1 MEPPLGRL
9 RHERDWREEVLP
21 RGDAPLGPWESLGQM
36 FLSPRTWPREHR
48 RTAFFYYLAGPE
60 RRDRRRL
67 MAALPWT
74 ALAVAEAAIVYTVP
88 PGPGGPAALA
98 VFVLLVET
106 LFLAPFAG
114 FLAGM
119 HAFSDIQGFRA
130 RMGFDTFLVLP
141 IPPGDIVHGLG
152 MRTAIGYTAGLY
164 VNGLA
169 VALIFV
175 EGYARTPGSQV
186 ESIAVLA
193 AFLVVFLSRLY
204 ALRAFADWA
213 VANVVRASLLLTD
226 PGEAHWRAFRDFAA
240 WGLVFYLVPGALL
253 VSGIAASLLTGFG
266 APGAF
271 AFAAS
276 TSCFVLLMAGLAV
289 GFLEVRAG
297 AILRE
302 TAEAHRHWGV
312 VTGEPSPLAP
322 RGWLGGWRRPMPAI
336 RHR

>member
-9 RHERDWREEVLP
+9 RRERDWRDEVLP
-21 RGDAPLGPWESLGQM
+21 RGDAPLGPWESLGQT
-36 FLSPRTWPREHR
+36 FLSSRTWPREHR

-67 MAALPWT
+67 MAALPWA

-88 PGPGGPAALA
+88 SGPGGGATLA
-98 VFVLLVET
+98 VFILLVET
-106 LFLAPFAG
+106 IFLAPFAG

-130 RMGFDTFLVLP
+130 RVGFDALLVLP

-152 MRTAIGYTAGLY
+152 MRTTIGYTAGLY

-169 VALIFV
+169 VALIFFECFV
-175 EGYARTPGSQV
+175 RMPGSP
-186 ESIAVLA
+186 ETIAVLA
-193 AFLVVFLSRLY
+193 AFLVVFLARLY
-204 ALRAFADWA
+204 SLRAFADWA

-253 VSGIAASLLTGFG
+253 VGGIAASLLTGFG
-266 APGAF
+266 APGAL

-289 GFLEVRAG
+289 GLLEVRAG
-297 AILRE
+297 GILRE
-302 TAEAHRHWGV
+302 TAAAYRHWGV

-322 RGWLGGWRRPMPAI
+322 RGWLGGWRRPKPAI
-336 RHR
+336 RPR